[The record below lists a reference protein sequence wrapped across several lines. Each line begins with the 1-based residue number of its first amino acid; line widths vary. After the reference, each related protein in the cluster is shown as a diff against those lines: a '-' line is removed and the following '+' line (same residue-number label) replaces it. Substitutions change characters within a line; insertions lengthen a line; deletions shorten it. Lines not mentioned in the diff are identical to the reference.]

1 VQISLS
7 RAGQG
12 LDDILHR
19 RFTMQNLRLPAETR
33 IGTMFHAMIAG
44 ILHWQGFE
52 ENLQQFLIRP
62 IFFNSFPQL
71 LHSVGSGTAR
81 AGHRPAARSAI

>member
-1 VQISLS
+1 
-7 RAGQG
+7 
-12 LDDILHR
+12 
-19 RFTMQNLRLPAETR
+19 MQNLRLSAETL

-71 LHSVGSGTAR
+71 LHSPSTAR
-81 AGHRPAARSAI
+81 AREAQ